1 MRKRRPREVRDL
13 PHVTQQEWVQG
24 VSALNSPCLSWGIGT
39 CSGQGLVL
47 GGCREQSGP
56 WASIPV
62 RQLWGGVPVYVVLL
76 TTGRGG
82 RNAFLEEE
90 AARDLTLEKQA

>member
-1 MRKRRPREVRDL
+1 M
-13 PHVTQQEWVQG
+13 
-24 VSALNSPCLSWGIGT
+24 
-39 CSGQGLVL
+39 L

-62 RQLWGGVPVYVVLL
+62 RHLGGGVPVYVVPL
-76 TTGRGG
+76 TTWRGG
-82 RNAFLEEE
+82 KNGFLEEE